1 MKYISKCFIEQ
12 AIEKDRLEAKEEE
25 AERKNKIHRD
35 TSEKIIKRQ
44 REQER
49 KRERVLDKEKER
61 IDIERERMKNK
72 LQKGKK

>member
-25 AERKNKIHRD
+25 AERKTEIARN
-35 TSEKIIKRQ
+35 TSEKVIKRQ

-49 KRERVLDKEKER
+49 KKERILDNEKER
-61 IDIERERMKNK
+61 IDIERERLKNK
-72 LQKGKK
+72 FQKGKK